1 MGRATPPHHG
11 FGFSAGPLAGN
22 LHVNTTDELLD
33 NEQTA
38 ALLGLKPNTLE
49 IWRHKGKGPEFLKL
63 GDTPQAPVR
72 YVRSKVMD
80 WLARR
85 SFESTSAFTAAAKL
99 PTRQPICSS
108 F

>member
-1 MGRATPPHHG
+1 MNDP
-11 FGFSAGPLAGN
+11 
-22 LHVNTTDELLD
+22 DELLD

-38 ALLGLKPNTLE
+38 ALLGIKPNTLE

-72 YVRSKVMD
+72 Y
-80 WLARR
+80 RR
-85 SFESTSAFTAAAKL
+85 SGIEEWLSMRSFDSTSAFTAAARL